1 MPGCIRSTC
10 RPTCPCYYRT
20 LDDHSVTRVGAA
32 ASRMAED
39 MNESER
45 LLCRCGGS
53 AETLTGYQG
62 LTCDAVDTWAGGQQ
76 ESARVRE
83 NRSWPR

>member
-1 MPGCIRSTC
+1 
-10 RPTCPCYYRT
+10 
-20 LDDHSVTRVGAA
+20 
-32 ASRMAED
+32 MAED